1 MKYALGVPT
10 SSGPKHHSGCRRS
23 WQQDSQILERLAAD
37 EKSAQEIATA
47 LGRTRSSVN
56 TYANRHSISIRSKN
70 SPWGRLWTKREDA
83 KLRKQKGKTV
93 KQAVNVLPGRSYAA
107 VFGRACSLGVELI
120 PPDWSNHVKLTS
132 RVRQVIA
139 GVLLGDGSLT
149 LTGSKKSASLGI
161 EQHPSRL
168 GWLRNVK
175 QELAK
180 SGVVSAI
187 RLYMRRPKKLLE
199 GRLLPGGRY
208 WTLRSL
214 SYAELVPERLRWYP
228 RGIKRVPQ
236 DLRLSLRVVA
246 HWLCGDGYDNHVGG
260 IGFCTDGFT
269 KDDVSLLVNKLQ
281 KDLGVHAHIKRTRP
295 EQYHVVVGRLA
306 DAYKLGRG
314 LKPLLPTCA
323 QYKLARIRPFKG
335 RWG

>member
-1 MKYALGVPT
+1 ML
-10 SSGPKHHSGCRRS
+10 R
-23 WQQDSQILERLAAD
+23 RLAAD
-37 EKSAQEIATA
+37 GKSAQEIAA
-47 LGRTRSSVN
+47 VFGRTRSSVN
-56 TYANRHSISIRSKN
+56 AYANRHSIAIRSKN
-70 SPWGRLWTKREDA
+70 SPWGRLWTKREDEQ
-83 KLRKQKGKTV
+83 LRKQKGKTV
-93 KQAVNVLPGRSYAA
+93 KQAVNVLPGRSYGA
-107 VFGRACSLGVELI
+107 VFSRARALGVELLR
-120 PPDWSNHVKLTS
+120 PDWSNHVKLTS

-149 LTGSKKSASLGI
+149 LTGSKKSASLVI

-180 SGVVSAI
+180 SGVVSSI
-187 RLYMRRPKKLLE
+187 RPYMRRPKKLLE
-199 GRLLPGGRY
+199 GRRLPGGRY
-208 WTLRSL
+208 LTLRSL

-228 RGIKRVPQ
+228 HGTKCVPQ

-281 KDLGVHAHIKRTRP
+281 KNLGVYAHIKRSRP

-306 DAYKLGRG
+306 DAYKLGSS
-314 LKPLLPTCA
+314 LKPLLPACA
-323 QYKLARIRPFKG
+323 QYKLARIRPFRG